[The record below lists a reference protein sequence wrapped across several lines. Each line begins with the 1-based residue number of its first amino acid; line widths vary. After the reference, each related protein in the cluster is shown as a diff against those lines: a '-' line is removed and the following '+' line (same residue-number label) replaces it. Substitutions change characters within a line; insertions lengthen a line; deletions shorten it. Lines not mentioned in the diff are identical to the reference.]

1 MMKYRIYLVA
11 LFVLNLYLSSAFGA
25 NGGRVS
31 TFPLQEV
38 RLLDGPF
45 KRACDLNI
53 RVLLQYDTDRLLAPF
68 RKEAGLPMKA
78 ELFPNW
84 AGLDGHVAGHYLS
97 ALSMAYAATGDEACK
112 ERVDYMLGELKA
124 CQEANGD
131 GYLGGIPD
139 GKKTWDEVKAGKG
152 RAVSRL
158 WAPWYNLH
166 KMYAGL
172 RDAWLYTGNGEA
184 RRMFLRFCDW
194 GLGIIAPL
202 DDEQMEGM
210 LDTEFGGMN
219 EVYADAYE
227 MTGERKYLDAAR
239 RFSHKR
245 LLDSMARRVDNLD
258 NMHANTQV
266 PKAVGYQRVA
276 EVTGDTTFLAAAD
289 FFWTTV
295 VENRSLSFGGN
306 SRREHFPSADRC
318 TDYVE
323 EREGPESC
331 NTYNMLKL
339 TEGLFRIRPEARY
352 ADYYERA
359 MFNHILSTQH
369 PVHGGYVYFTS
380 ARPRHYRTYSTLNE
394 AMWCCVGTGMENHVK
409 YGEFIYAHTEK
420 DVYVNLF
427 VASQLNWKELG
438 VCLTQETDFPASET
452 VKLTFA
458 LDKPKRF
465 ALHFRYPS
473 WVEAGK
479 MFVRVNGED
488 WAVDANPLSYVSI
501 GRKWK
506 DGDVVEIFLPMRF
519 TLEQMPNVPDYVSV
533 LYGPVVLAARMGTE
547 DLQGLVADDD
557 RWGHI
562 ARGKLLPLSE
572 APVMVGT
579 PEEVERRL
587 KSMRPVEGKPLHFV
601 CEGLF
606 SPEKYSR
613 LQLEPFAGIHD
624 CRYSIYFHRMS
635 PSAYQVEQERLARVE
650 AERLALDQRTVDRV
664 QPGEQQPETD
674 HRMQAEAS
682 STGYTDDESWRNAE
696 DGGYFSYR
704 LSTEG
709 RKELVLRVRYRSGES
724 GKCMFDILIDKQRL
738 ATEDG
743 TESAG
748 QSAFV
753 NKEYRIPSALLEGK
767 TSVEVCFRPKS
778 GNRTGKVFYVAL
790 LTE

>member
-1 MMKYRIYLVA
+1 MKYRIYLVA
-11 LFVLNLYLSSAFGA
+11 LFVLNLCLSSAFGA

-97 ALSMAYAATGDEACK
+97 ALSMAYAATGDEAYK

-289 FFWTTV
+289 FFWTTNNANTGRMDIV
-295 VENRSLSFGGN
+295 VYTFPYTSKETFTPEYLVAKRDSVMKANLPGSFPN
-306 SRREHFPSADRC
+306 SYMA
-318 TDYVE
+318 T
-323 EREGPESC
+323 
-331 NTYNMLKL
+331 
-339 TEGLFRIRPEARY
+339 EAR
-352 ADYYERA
+352 AG
-359 MFNHILSTQH
+359 
-369 PVHGGYVYFTS
+369 VGYS
-380 ARPRHYRTYSTLNE
+380 AIT
-394 AMWCCVGTGMENHVK
+394 
-409 YGEFIYAHTEK
+409 
-420 DVYVNLF
+420 
-427 VASQLNWKELG
+427 
-438 VCLTQETDFPASET
+438 
-452 VKLTFA
+452 
-458 LDKPKRF
+458 
-465 ALHFRYPS
+465 
-473 WVEAGK
+473 
-479 MFVRVNGED
+479 VNGKYCGVMRGLWRME
-488 WAVDANPLSYVSI
+488 
-501 GRKWK
+501 
-506 DGDVVEIFLPMRF
+506 GDMMGGPF
-519 TLEQMPNVPDYVSV
+519 VSV
-533 LYGPVVLAARMGTE
+533 ARLDEQNNRVV
-547 DLQGLVADDD
+547 VA
-557 RWGHI
+557 
-562 ARGKLLPLSE
+562 
-572 APVMVGT
+572 
-579 PEEVERRL
+579 
-587 KSMRPVEGKPLHFV
+587 EGFV
-601 CEGLF
+601 
-606 SPEKYSR
+606 Y
-613 LQLEPFAGIHD
+613 A
-624 CRYSIYFHRMS
+624 
-635 PSAYQVEQERLARVE
+635 
-650 AERLALDQRTVDRV
+650 
-664 QPGEQQPETD
+664 PETD
-674 HRMQAEAS
+674 KRNFIRRIEAAL
-682 STGYTDDESWRNAE
+682 YTLRLPDEVEE
-696 DGGYFSYR
+696 DFKNPMK
-704 LSTEG
+704 L
-709 RKELVLRVRYRSGES
+709 
-724 GKCMFDILIDKQRL
+724 
-738 ATEDG
+738 
-743 TESAG
+743 
-748 QSAFV
+748 
-753 NKEYRIPSALLEGK
+753 
-767 TSVEVCFRPKS
+767 
-778 GNRTGKVFYVAL
+778 
-790 LTE
+790 